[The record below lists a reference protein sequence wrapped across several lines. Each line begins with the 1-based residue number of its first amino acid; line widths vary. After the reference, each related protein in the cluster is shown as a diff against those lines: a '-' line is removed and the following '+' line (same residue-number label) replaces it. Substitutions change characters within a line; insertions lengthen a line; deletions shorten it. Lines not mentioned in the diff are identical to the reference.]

1 MYQVR
6 VYGLVL
12 TILDVPPFSDTC
24 AAEGYTEEEPKFK
37 KELLVKE
44 VPVKAEAAREV
55 LVRAHRNRQGKG
67 PAKEADL
74 VRLEPHPARQ
84 GRDLGKVHLGRVHL
98 GRVHLERVRPKARYV
113 SSGSQSIILNLVLS
127 DSHNSFHYLRSWA
140 LNALMISKTWILTI
154 PKMS

>member
-98 GRVHLERVRPKARYV
+98 ERVRPKVRYV
-113 SSGSQSIILNLVLS
+113 SIGSQSIVLNLVLS
-127 DSHNSFHYLRSWA
+127 DSHHSFHYLRSWA
-140 LNALMISKTWILTI
+140 LNALTISKTWILTI